1 MTVHEFR
8 RIITNELDNYPEMEP
23 FLEDPASPINQSR
36 KASPMEWKEG
46 MRKDKIYPDAT
57 FINLT
62 ARWLKRDIIILP
74 WNKKDQP
81 LDPFVELPTTSVDS
95 DGKYY
100 LLYYPEAW
108 FAQGSHYMS
117 IMPVIPSDLSSQ
129 PR

>member
-1 MTVHEFR
+1 
-8 RIITNELDNYPEMEP
+8 MEP

-46 MRKDKIYPDAT
+46 MRKDKTYVDQI
-57 FINLT
+57 FIQLC
-62 ARWLKRDIIILP
+62 AYWLKRDIIILP
-74 WNKKDQP
+74 WNKNDQP
-81 LDPFVELPTTSVDS
+81 LDPFAERPITSVDS

-100 LLYYPEAW
+100 LLYYPESW

-117 IMPVIPSDLSSQ
+117 IMPVFPSDLSSE